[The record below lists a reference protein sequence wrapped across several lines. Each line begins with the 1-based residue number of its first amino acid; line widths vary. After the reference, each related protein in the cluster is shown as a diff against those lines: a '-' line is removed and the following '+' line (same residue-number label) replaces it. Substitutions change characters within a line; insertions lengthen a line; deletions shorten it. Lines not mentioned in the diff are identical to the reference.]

1 MVPYVLAFPGEP
13 LSTSPELEPT
23 GGIVSLPMLPV
34 AEEVFLQILFPLAF
48 V

>member
-13 LSTSPELEPT
+13 LSTSPEPEPT
-23 GGIVSLPMLPV
+23 GETVFLLVPPI

>member
-23 GGIVSLPMLPV
+23 EGIVFLPMLPI
-34 AEEVFLQILFPLAF
+34 AEVFLQILFPLAF